1 MIAHDI
7 NQHLKPPSLHV
18 LYSVHAVGGFLRLE
32 YHAWSFGKDTLP
44 GRQCSTVVVY
54 LNDMGR
60 EVLRTEDVEFF
71 FDQLPSTL
79 NEPVHKQSFWIR
91 LYLKYIEVMKWLKKL

>member
-1 MIAHDI
+1 M
-7 NQHLKPPSLHV
+7 
-18 LYSVHAVGGFLRLE
+18 E
-32 YHAWSFGKDTLP
+32 YHAWSFGENAALP
-44 GRQCSTVVVY
+44 RRQCSTVVVY

-71 FDQLPSTL
+71 FDQIPSTP

-91 LYLKYIEVMKWLKKL
+91 LYLKYIEVMKWLKRL